1 MSDFSNSVLGIF
13 WELSFRECFE
23 SVHILFCDAATS
35 VVNSTSMG
43 NGAAVTGAN
52 LNSNSA
58 AAAAAAAAAG
68 GGDNAYTQ
76 WKMRK
81 REEKRLNERRA
92 YLESQLRRF

>member
-52 LNSNSA
+52 LNSNN
-58 AAAAAAAAAG
+58 AAAAAAAG

>member
-52 LNSNSA
+52 LNSTNA